1 MRRVI
6 LAALGLVCLMATT
19 ACTTT
24 MNAGKPPASGVASGF
39 TYQLPIVTY
48 SLEIARELRSCPTAG
63 DQGGV
68 QFSVTA
74 KAVASAGPGETVL
87 IDYASLANYLKT
99 TDISFENHPNGLLKS
114 VNAQVDDR
122 TAAVVKAGVD
132 AAVAIGKLAIDLG
145 SSSAF
150 TESTQKARP
159 SFVSCTPSAATA
171 LAGLP
176 ALKDGVTEAAKKQKA
191 AQEEYDSFAT
201 ANPTPPDAGTA
212 VELEKRAAALRV
224 AKAGSVEANG
234 KLAKALA
241 SITLVTRLN
250 YAPGS
255 TPVELALPD
264 SLDGDA
270 KLESVMGITVRD
282 ADPKKSI
289 FVPLSRDAAPDV
301 ARAVIPAKVDP
312 LSEEEKKAL
321 VGLTNPLKK
330 ADVVIVAKPLVTAS
344 APLTEGAACA
354 GGECGIIYRT
364 PAPARM
370 QICVRSE
377 KEDGAPNHDVCWA
390 RLKSEPGVIFSD
402 ERGIP
407 QLGTLA
413 SLPLKNRTFESN
425 HLTAEFS
432 ADGVLTKFGYKK
444 PIAGGEAMAN
454 SARDA
459 AVGISTLVQYDRESD
474 LRALQSDKALS
485 DAEFA
490 AREARAKLQQPSAV
504 TTTDNET
511 ALLQAEKRRID
522 AAIALEKAKAE
533 LAALKAASSPD

>member
-6 LAALGLVCLMATT
+6 FAAPGLVCLMATA

-39 TYQLPIVTY
+39 SYQLPIVTY
-48 SLEIARELRSCPTAG
+48 SLEIARELRSCPTAD

-68 QFSVTA
+68 QLAVTA

-122 TAAVVKAGVD
+122 TAAVVKAGAD
-132 AAVAIGKLAIDLG
+132 AAVAIGKLAVDLG
-145 SSSAF
+145 SSSAL
-150 TESTQKARP
+150 TESAQKARP
-159 SFVSCTPSAATA
+159 SFVSCTASAAKT

-176 ALKDGVTEAAKKQKA
+176 SLKSGVTEAADKQKA
-191 AQEEYDSFAT
+191 AQEEYDSFAR

-212 VELEKRAAALRV
+212 AELEKRAAALRV
-224 AKAGSVEANG
+224 AKAESAEANG

-255 TPVELALPD
+255 KPVELALPD

-270 KLESVMGITVRD
+270 RLESVMGITVRD
-282 ADPKKSI
+282 TYLKKDI
-289 FVPLSRDAAPDV
+289 FVPLGRDA
-301 ARAVIPAKVDP
+301 
-312 LSEEEKKAL
+312 
-321 VGLTNPLKK
+321 
-330 ADVVIVAKPLVTAS
+330 

-354 GGECGIIYRT
+354 GGDCGIIYRT

-377 KEDGAPNHDVCWA
+377 KEDDALNHDVCWA

-425 HLTAEFS
+425 QLTAEFS

-444 PIAGGEAMAN
+444 PTAGGEAMAN

-459 AVGISTLVQYDRESD
+459 AVGIATLVQYDRESD

-504 TTTDNET
+504 KITDNET

-522 AAIALEKAKAE
+522 AEIALEKAKAE

>member
-48 SLEIARELRSCPTAG
+48 SLEIARELRSCPTA
-63 DQGGV
+63 DNQGGV
-68 QFSVTA
+68 QFAVTA

-99 TDISFENHPNGLLKS
+99 TDISFENYPNGLLKS

-132 AAVAIGKLAIDLG
+132 AAIAIGKLAIDLG
-145 SSSAF
+145 S
-150 TESTQKARP
+150 P
-159 SFVSCTPSAATA
+159 SFESFKRERRSFISCTPSAATT

-176 ALKDGVTEAAKKQKA
+176 ALKSGVTEAADKQKA
-191 AQEEYDSFAT
+191 AQEEYDSFAR

-212 VELEKRAAALRV
+212 AELEKRAAALRV
-224 AKAGSVEANG
+224 AKAGSAEANG

-255 TPVELALPD
+255 KPVELALPD
-264 SLDGDA
+264 SLDGHA
-270 KLESVMGITVRD
+270 KLESLMGITVRD
-282 ADPKKSI
+282 TDPKKDI

-301 ARAVIPAKVDP
+301 PRAVIPDKVDP
-312 LSEEEKKAL
+312 LSKMEIQMMG
-321 VGLTNPLKK
+321 GLTNPLKK
-330 ADVVIVAKPLVTAS
+330 ADIVIVAKPIVTAS
-344 APLTEGAACA
+344 APLTEGDACKA
-354 GGECGIIYRT
+354 GECGIIYRT

-377 KEDGAPNHDVCWA
+377 KEDGALNHDVCWA

-425 HLTAEFS
+425 QLAAEFS

-444 PIAGGEAMAN
+444 PTAGGEAMAD

-459 AVGISTLVQYDRESD
+459 AAGISTLVQYDREAD
-474 LRALQSDKALS
+474 LRALQSDRALS

-504 TTTDNET
+504 MTTDNET